1 VAVIRLGAYA
11 DYEDDDQRRAQLP
24 DAGVESDAL
33 KFALRGARRQVSIG
47 IEQYAILSDG
57 RRVVFDRPGF
67 TTGVAGADDS
77 WAAYLTADD
86 IEDDVRTT
94 LQPETER
101 AGDPALDFP
110 HIARCL
116 SALGVET
123 SADELIKVPHSI
135 ELSERLRIRLAG

>member
-1 VAVIRLGAYA
+1 MRSSSPFA
-11 DYEDDDQRRAQLP
+11 
-24 DAGVESDAL
+24 AL
-33 KFALRGARRQVSIG
+33 
-47 IEQYAILSDG
+47 DG
-57 RRVVFDRPGF
+57 RCRSASSSTRFCRTVDGSCSTGLGSRLASPAP
-67 TTGVAGADDS
+67 TTLGR
-77 WAAYLTADD
+77 AYLTADD

-101 AGDPALDFP
+101 VGDPALDFP